1 MGNCDNEFGRRKLKM
16 TKRARAAR
24 MLAHKRAKK
33 RGDTMGLKEL
43 QALALANDVSIFR
56 RRKDGLGFTK
66 VPLPKAALK
75 ARLTRMKV
83 SYKPGMAGM
92 LGGLLGGGIMDAP
105 APAGLPPAAMFGMA
119 TVCRPGYSANPKW
132 AKTGKGRQCLKVKP
146 VKKTL
151 KELQALARSN
161 DVSIYHRRKDGNGFT
176 KKPLSMRG
184 LKNRLARMK
193 VSYFGGGYGMV
204 DYYRRH

>member
-1 MGNCDNEFGRRKLKM
+1 MGNCYDNEFGRRKLKM
-16 TKRARAAR
+16 SKRARAAR

-43 QALALANDVSIFR
+43 QALALANDVSIFK
-56 RRKDGLGFTK
+56 RRKDNLGFTK
-66 VPLPKAALK
+66 MPLPKAALK

-83 SYKPGMAGM
+83 SYKPSTVQSAMQ
-92 LGGLLGGGIMDAP
+92 LLNPMTSP
-105 APAGLPPAAMFGMA
+105 PAGLPPALMFGMA
-119 TVCRPGYSANPKW
+119 TVCRPGYAANPKW

-151 KELQALARSN
+151 KEIQALALSN
-161 DVSIYHRRKDGNGFT
+161 SVSIYHRRKDGNGFT

-193 VSYFGGGYGMV
+193 VSYFGGGMHYPLRGGHPM
-204 DYYRRH
+204 